1 MLFWGFVRVFLS
13 KYISNNWSELSW
25 LLLAKYAR
33 NVHMGAYSF
42 IQSTSVCRLGQSA
55 VFLFEYFEEEW
66 HLVVVFF
73 WKYFEWKMY
82 VSSKDPAAEKSDWSF
97 CLYVWIC
104 GIFPSHCVD
113 VEINRTI
120 KLNTQTRTTYVC
132 THKARQLFPFIYF
145 RGKNSPHIYRTKNHN
160 SSKIKSR
167 NGTEWH
173 IFSNDAFK

>member
-82 VSSKDPAAEKSDWSF
+82 VCFFKGPRCQEERLVILPI
-97 CLYVWIC
+97 CLNLWNFSLALC
-104 GIFPSHCVD
+104 GWRDQSH
-113 VEINRTI
+113 
-120 KLNTQTRTTYVC
+120 Y
-132 THKARQLFPFIYF
+132 
-145 RGKNSPHIYRTKNHN
+145 
-160 SSKIKSR
+160 KIKHTDTH
-167 NGTEWH
+167 NICLHT
-173 IFSNDAFK
+173 